1 MMNKKII
8 TLTTLIL
15 FALQSTPVYGL
26 TFNFD
31 VMPTEGLSTQS
42 ILIMVRSEPIQSSEA
57 QHLYLFWD
65 GVIIKNRLADTPLKT
80 GGHLH
85 SWDVTFTPPATA
97 NSYGKHQISIWVE
110 TEFGLIKKESYRYEI
125 RDGLP
130 NTVESWEQFIK
141 ENPAFIKEIQGPKGD
156 TGTQGPQGERGTK
169 GEKGESGPMG
179 APGIQGLTGL
189 PGIQG
194 VQGIKGEPGSVSIT
208 QLATVC
214 IISVLLTC
222 IILFGVIRF
231 GYAPAII
238 EAKLR
243 TSEKE

>member
-1 MMNKKII
+1 MNKKII
-8 TLTTLIL
+8 TLTTLIIL
-15 FALQSTPVYGL
+15 ALMVPFVYAEITYDL
-26 TFNFD
+26 
-31 VMPTEGLSTQS
+31 MPKSGPASQP
-42 ILIMVRSEPIQSSEA
+42 ILVIIRDSPITGDYKQYA
-57 QHLYLFWD
+57 YVFWD
-65 GVIIKNRLADTPLKT
+65 SIPVITRQLCVDLKNGFYEYR
-80 GGHLH
+80 
-85 SWDVTFTPPATA
+85 WDLSITPPKTA
-97 NSYGKHQISIWVE
+97 NSYGKHTVIIWVE
-110 TEFGLIKKESYRYEI
+110 TEYGLMKTRTYQYTIT
-125 RDGLP
+125 DGTP
-130 NTVESWEQFIK
+130 TTAEAWEQFIK

-243 TSEKE
+243 TEKE

>member
-1 MMNKKII
+1 MNKKII
-8 TLTTLIL
+8 ILTTLIIL
-15 FALQSTPVYGL
+15 ALMVPFVYAEI
-26 TFNFD
+26 TYD
-31 VMPTEGLSTQS
+31 IMPKEGLSTQS
-42 ILIMVRSEPIQSSEA
+42 ILVSVRNDPITGDYKQYMYVFIDGIMVVDRM
-57 QHLYLFWD
+57 LCVDLKNGNYMYLWD
-65 GVIIKNRLADTPLKT
+65 KSI
-80 GGHLH
+80 
-85 SWDVTFTPPATA
+85 TPPKAA
-97 NSYGKHQISIWVE
+97 SGYGRHLITIWVE
-110 TEFGLIKKESYRYEI
+110 TEYGLRKTLYFYYNIL
-125 RDGLP
+125 DGLP
-130 NTVESWEQFIK
+130 STVDSWELFIK

-156 TGTQGPQGERGTK
+156 TGAQGPQGERGTK

-214 IISVLLTC
+214 ITSVLLTC

-238 EAKLR
+238 EASLR
-243 TSEKE
+243 MDKE